1 MRRMASLIATLV
13 VAALHVVFMVFETFL
28 WTTPSVRK
36 RFGQTEAQAEQTK
49 VLAGNQGVYNGALA
63 ACLAW
68 SALANEGTMKLAL
81 LGFVI
86 VVGIY
91 GAATAKRSILFI
103 QTLPAAVALALTLL
117 HV

>member
-1 MRRMASLIATLV
+1 MLALVATLL
-13 VAALHVVFMVFETFL
+13 VAAAHVGFMALETFL
-28 WTTPSVRK
+28 WTTPKVRK
-36 RFGQTEAQAEQTK
+36 IFGQTAEQAEQTK

-68 SALANEGTMKLAL
+68 AALAGNTSAQSVL

-86 VVGIY
+86 VAGLY

-103 QTLPAAVALALTLL
+103 QALPAAVALALLL
-117 HV
+117 LGL